1 MKQWNK
7 PELLSM
13 GLENTFD
20 LVEPL
25 KKPDIDGGHT
35 DATQHY
41 CHKGGSSSIC
51 TGSTNDHANINSSA
65 NKGHK
70 FTGQVCT
77 HPNHADLNGASSC
90 CCVGIS

>member
-1 MKQWNK
+1 MKEWNN
-7 PELLSM
+7 PQLFSL
-13 GLENTFD
+13 GVENTFD
-20 LVEPL
+20 IELTGNGNGNGNGNTSAVY
-25 KKPDIDGGHT
+25 
-35 DATQHY
+35 HY

-77 HPNHADLNGASSC
+77 DPNHADLNGASSC